1 MPLPFNKSLDLKLLA
16 LVKENSIL
24 YNTKHPRYLDFD
36 AREVVW
42 QKIGDALNRSDQVC
56 KARWINIRD
65 MMRRKIRERL
75 RNPQH
80 RSYNYKYE
88 EEMSFMIPYFK
99 DSNTSNEEY
108 TDFIEEV
115 CSFLPLRNP
124 FDFLTILSWSSRCNY
139 SVPFGIF
146 SLSRKIC
153 ERLWNPQHRS
163 YNYKYEEEMSL
174 MIPYF
179 KDSNTRNEEYTDF
192 IEEDTPC
199 DDISPSDVFADVESY
214 QPKESKPVI
223 NTMKPKEDFQ
233 NQFQDLNPTD
243 PIDVFLITI
252 GSTLR
257 RFSPY
262 YLNQAK
268 SKIFQVVQDY
278 ELQQIMNKDDN
289 LNASSSDAR

>member
-108 TDFIEEV
+108 TDFIEE
-115 CSFLPLRNP
+115 
-124 FDFLTILSWSSRCNY
+124 
-139 SVPFGIF
+139 
-146 SLSRKIC
+146 
-153 ERLWNPQHRS
+153 
-163 YNYKYEEEMSL
+163 
-174 MIPYF
+174 
-179 KDSNTRNEEYTDF
+179 
-192 IEEDTPC
+192 DTPC

>member
-1 MPLPFNKSLDLKLLA
+1 MPLPFNKSLDLKLLG
-16 LVKENSIL
+16 LVKENCIL

-108 TDFIEEV
+108 TDFIEE
-115 CSFLPLRNP
+115 
-124 FDFLTILSWSSRCNY
+124 
-139 SVPFGIF
+139 
-146 SLSRKIC
+146 
-153 ERLWNPQHRS
+153 
-163 YNYKYEEEMSL
+163 
-174 MIPYF
+174 
-179 KDSNTRNEEYTDF
+179 
-192 IEEDTPC
+192 DTPC
-199 DDISPSDVFADVESY
+199 DEISPSDVFADVESY

-223 NTMKPKEDFQ
+223 SNMKPKEDFP
-233 NQFQDLNPTD
+233 NQYQDLNPTD

-278 ELQQIMNKDDN
+278 ELQQIMNKDDS